1 MLETVQE
8 YAREK
13 LEVSGEAE
21 KIKRVHTEY
30 FLALAEEANAEL
42 RGPDQLEWLR
52 RLEADHDNMRTALAW
67 ALRNEQAELTLGL
80 EGALWWFWFVRGHY
94 SEGRRWLEGALAMDG
109 RGSRESR
116 AMVLAGVGAL
126 ALEQN
131 DLDQAEEACKEG
143 LELLLH
149 EATEQGKAKL
159 YLLISLGHVA
169 LEREDHTTATQL
181 FEESLALSREMGHG
195 LGRADSVM
203 SLATTSYE
211 QGDLKRAIELFEES
225 MDLFREQGDKL
236 GLAWCLINLGLA
248 VFSGGDLGWALKLT
262 EEGVGL
268 LRELG
273 VEADTAVGLC
283 NLGWMA
289 LSQNDLSK
297 AADHYEESLRLASD
311 TGMEPVVLTTLEG
324 YACLAGAQGEAQRA
338 ARLWGAAQTIQEARD
353 IPRDTDWLAEAD
365 SRISAVRSS
374 LEEQA
379 WEESC
384 R

>member
-1 MLETVQE
+1 MLERLDNRLRLLKGGAHDLPARQQTLRATIDWSYDLLTEEEKTLFGRLSVFSGGCTLEAIEVICDPEGEIDALEGAESLLEKSLLKREEGVGGEPRFGMLETVHE

-52 RLEADHDNMRTALAW
+52 RLEANHDNMRTALAW

-149 EATEQGKAKL
+149 EATEQAKAKL

-181 FEESLALSREMGHG
+181 FEESLVLSREMGHA

-248 VFSGGDLGWALKLT
+248 VFSGG
-262 EEGVGL
+262 
-268 LRELG
+268 
-273 VEADTAVGLC
+273 
-283 NLGWMA
+283 
-289 LSQNDLSK
+289 
-297 AADHYEESLRLASD
+297 
-311 TGMEPVVLTTLEG
+311 
-324 YACLAGAQGEAQRA
+324 
-338 ARLWGAAQTIQEARD
+338 
-353 IPRDTDWLAEAD
+353 
-365 SRISAVRSS
+365 
-374 LEEQA
+374 
-379 WEESC
+379 
-384 R
+384 